1 VSPKVLHLEDTTPLE
16 AGGGLWTPLR
26 RLLGV
31 TSIGINAY
39 SAREAGD
46 EVIERHDERSP
57 GAGGHEEIYL
67 VLSGRAK
74 FVVDGEEIDAPPK
87 TLLLVEAG
95 LTREAVAAEPETMVL
110 VLGGK
115 PGAAL
120 PTSPFEHWYAAE
132 PAYARGDYEEAIAIA
147 SQGLTDWPLHPLLH
161 YQLACYRALAG
172 DREQAV
178 EHLRVAFA
186 GDGRTREW
194 AAGDE
199 DLASVREDPRLA
211 PEE

>member
-1 VSPKVLHLEDTTPLE
+1 MSPKVLHLDDTEPLA

-39 SAREAGD
+39 SAREPGD
-46 EVIERHDERSP
+46 ELIERHDERSP
-57 GAGGHEEIYL
+57 GAGGHEEIYF
-67 VLSGRAK
+67 VVSGRAA
-74 FVVDGEEIDAPPK
+74 FVVDGERIDAPPN
-87 TLLLVEAG
+87 TLLLVEPG
-95 LTREAVAAEPETMVL
+95 LEREASAAEPETTVL

-120 PTSPFEHWYAAE
+120 PVSPFEYWYAAE
-132 PAYARGDYEEAIAIA
+132 PSYSAGDYAAAIEIA
-147 SQGLTDWPLHPLLH
+147 SEGLAEWPEHPMLH

-172 DREQAV
+172 DRERAV
-178 EHLRVAFA
+178 EHLQIAYA
-186 GDGRTREW
+186 GDERTRAW
-194 AAGDE
+194 AAEDE

-211 PEE
+211 EE

>member
-1 VSPKVLHLEDTTPLE
+1 MSPKVLHLEDTTPLE

-39 SAREAGD
+39 SARAVGD
-46 EVIERHDERSP
+46 ELIERHDERSP

-67 VLSGRAK
+67 VPAGRAA
-74 FVVDGEEIDAPPK
+74 FVVDGSKIDAPRN

-95 LTREAVAAEPETMVL
+95 LTREATAAEPETMVL

-120 PTSPFEHWYAAE
+120 PVSPFEHWYAAE
-132 PAYARGDYEEAIAIA
+132 PSYAAGNYAEAIEIA
-147 SQGLTDWPLHPLLH
+147 SAGLEDWPEHPMLH

-172 DREQAV
+172 DREEAV
-178 EHLRVAFA
+178 EHLRIAFD
-186 GDGRTREW
+186 GDARTREW
-194 AAGDE
+194 AADDE
-199 DLASVREDPRLA
+199 DLDSVREDPRLA

>member
-1 VSPKVLHLEDTTPLE
+1 MSPKVLHLEDTEPLA

-46 EVIERHDERSP
+46 ELIERHDERSP
-57 GAGGHEEIYL
+57 GAGGHEEIYF
-67 VLSGRAK
+67 VVSGRAA
-74 FVVDGEEIDAPPK
+74 FVVDGEPIDAPAQ
-87 TLLLVEAG
+87 TLLLVEPG
-95 LTREAVAAEPETMVL
+95 LEREASAAEAGTMVL

-120 PTSPFEHWYAAE
+120 PVSPFEHWYAAE
-132 PAYARGDYEEAIAIA
+132 PAYSAGDYATAIAIA
-147 SQGLTDWPLHPLLH
+147 SEGLADWPEHPMLH

-172 DREQAV
+172 DRDQAV
-178 EHLRVAFA
+178 EHLRIAFA
-186 GDGRTREW
+186 GDERTRAW
-194 AAGDE
+194 AAEDE

-211 PEE
+211 EE

>member
-1 VSPKVLHLEDTTPLE
+1 MSPKVLHLDDTEPLA

-46 EVIERHDERSP
+46 ELIERHDERSP
-57 GAGGHEEIYL
+57 GAGGHEEIYF
-67 VLSGRAK
+67 VVSGRAA
-74 FVVDGEEIDAPPK
+74 FVVDGERIDAPPN
-87 TLLLVEAG
+87 TLLLVEPG
-95 LTREAVAAEPETMVL
+95 LEREATAAEPATTVL

-120 PTSPFEHWYAAE
+120 PVSPFEYWYAAE
-132 PAYARGDYEEAIAIA
+132 PSYSAGDYAAAIETA
-147 SQGLTDWPLHPLLH
+147 SEGLADWPEHPMLH

-172 DREQAV
+172 DRERAV
-178 EHLRVAFA
+178 EHLQIAYA
-186 GDGRTREW
+186 GDERTRAW
-194 AAGDE
+194 AAEDE

-211 PEE
+211 EE